1 MRTRELLIFVAICCG
16 TQANAESCSELFGAI
31 KREAMYC
38 DFFCDQRKLVPLQ
51 QAYEAKCIIIVVP
64 LKSLS
69 SFDNLPDEAG
79 PLLEAD
85 HHP

>member
-1 MRTRELLIFVAICCG
+1 MRTRELLIFVAICFG

-31 KREAMYC
+31 KHEAMYC

-51 QAYEAKCIIIVVP
+51 QAYEAKCMIIVVP
-64 LKSLS
+64 LASLS

-79 PLLEAD
+79 IHLEVD